1 MAGCLT
7 AVDIDLRNDDLISRY
22 SLTPFYPDQD
32 PEGTNLNLLQLLS
45 SILSGGRWRHL
56 VLFPFDPSFAFL
68 LHDLLSTLILSFQFQ
83 TACLHCYKTCLMQY
97 SIPNFLLYLSLF
109 PFTWSMIAHI
119 YMVYQKVNLWCQE
132 TICLPWDPYRIKS
145 TASISIPLAY

>member
-56 VLFPFDPSFAFL
+56 VLFPFDPSFGFL
-68 LHDLLSTLILSFQFQ
+68 LSDLLSTLILSFQFQ

-97 SIPNFLLYLSLF
+97 SIPNFLLSFSLF
-109 PFTWSMIAHI
+109 PFTQSMYGVPKGQPLMSRDH
-119 YMVYQKVNLWCQE
+119 
-132 TICLPWDPYRIKS
+132 LP
-145 TASISIPLAY
+145 TLGPLQN

>member
-22 SLTPFYPDQD
+22 SSTPFYPDQD

-45 SILSGGRWRHL
+45 SILSGGQWRHL
-56 VLFPFDPSFAFL
+56 VLFPFDPSYGFL
-68 LHDLLSTLILSFQFQ
+68 LRDLLSTLILSFQFQ

-97 SIPNFLLYLSLF
+97 SIPNFLLSFHLRSRWSLTYIWCTKRSTSDVKRPFAYPGTPTELSLQHQYTF
-109 PFTWSMIAHI
+109 
-119 YMVYQKVNLWCQE
+119 L
-132 TICLPWDPYRIKS
+132 
-145 TASISIPLAY
+145 

>member
-56 VLFPFDPSFAFL
+56 VLFPFDPSFGFCFVIYYLHWFWASSFRLPVFTATKHASCNIQFL
-68 LHDLLSTLILSFQFQ
+68 IFSSISLSFH
-83 TACLHCYKTCLMQY
+83 LHSQWSLTYIWCTKRSTSDVKRPFAYPGT
-97 SIPNFLLYLSLF
+97 PTELSLQHQYTF
-109 PFTWSMIAHI
+109 
-119 YMVYQKVNLWCQE
+119 L
-132 TICLPWDPYRIKS
+132 
-145 TASISIPLAY
+145 

>member
-56 VLFPFDPSFAFL
+56 VLFPFDPSFGFL
-68 LHDLLSTLILSFQFQ
+68 LRDLLSTLILSFQFQ

-97 SIPNFLLYLSLF
+97 SIPNFLLYLSFHLHSQWSLTYIWCTKRSTSDVKR
-109 PFTWSMIAHI
+109 PF
-119 YMVYQKVNLWCQE
+119 
-132 TICLPWDPYRIKS
+132 
-145 TASISIPLAY
+145 AYPGTPTELSLQHQYPFL

>member
-68 LHDLLSTLILSFQFQ
+68 LRDLLSTLILSFQFQ

-97 SIPNFLLYLSLF
+97 SIPNFLLSIYIVDDRS
-109 PFTWSMIAHI
+109 HI
-119 YMVYQKVNLWCQE
+119 YGVPKGQPLMSRDH
-132 TICLPWDPYRIKS
+132 LP
-145 TASISIPLAY
+145 TLGPLQN

>member
-56 VLFPFDPSFAFL
+56 VLFPFDPSFGFL
-68 LHDLLSTLILSFQFQ
+68 LRDRLSTLILSFQFQ

-97 SIPNFLLYLSLF
+97 SIPNFLLSFYLHSQC
-109 PFTWSMIAHI
+109 
-119 YMVYQKVNLWCQE
+119 MVYQKVNLWCQE

>member
-22 SLTPFYPDQD
+22 SSTPFYPDQD

-56 VLFPFDPSFAFL
+56 VLFPFDPSFGFL
-68 LHDLLSTLILSFQFQ
+68 LRDLLSTLILSFQFQ

-97 SIPNFLLYLSLF
+97 SIPNFLLSFHLHSQC
-109 PFTWSMIAHI
+109 
-119 YMVYQKVNLWCQE
+119 MVYQKVNLWCQE

>member
-68 LHDLLSTLILSFQFQ
+68 LRDLLSTLILSF
-83 TACLHCYKTCLMQY
+83 
-97 SIPNFLLYLSLF
+97 
-109 PFTWSMIAHI
+109 
-119 YMVYQKVNLWCQE
+119 
-132 TICLPWDPYRIKS
+132 
-145 TASISIPLAY
+145 